1 MAIHEKQPF
10 KEIQPCPAILISK
23 DFGTEHR
30 CDYPR
35 NHEGPHRC
43 GCGQEWGKQEQEKT
57 S

>member
-1 MAIHEKQPF
+1 
-10 KEIQPCPAILISK
+10 LISK